1 MMICLMMTAPYLV
14 GGDSNTVREAEMPN
28 AHSVVVKTIKRTYYL
43 TDKAKKN
50 NSQREERLILEGDL
64 QHMPQPTI
72 GVESKRF
79 SSLLPVAV
87 KSFQSSRSQLA
98 YFVRKTIVASG
109 LSKTQARKHV
119 KLMFP
124 SNTAVRREARRTQL
138 EWYETITDKSGK
150 PILDEEGNE
159 QEKLVKETMKEG
171 VARVT
176 LEYTARQIILHSHL
190 SSKVHSQWT
199 PTFDGLEK
207 DYTEKATELGEQ
219 ITSLGGYTSIY
230 DVEMAAKEEV
240 YEIEKF
246 HKAIDH
252 KNHDILVKFEKWS
265 NEENPLIT
273 EACFKALPEIKGKF
287 KIGTERSLVY
297 NIIRTGFNAR
307 CNENRD
313 EKEAKVTTVNEM
325 LAQKQSQHNELEV
338 TKLYNEMK
346 EYERLAERFGFYYD
360 SCSSNFNSEEF
371 DAPWMDQQL
380 SMSLVQER
388 FILTQLKNVE
398 LDDNVDFALLHHPG
412 LIKPAL
418 TPSSVSKMLTPS
430 SVSEMLG
437 AQLLPDANSGFRIPR
452 KEKPVFKGNLDKE
465 GINDIRQLSEKL
477 GLPTRIDNHSGFKA
491 ITPADLWEQYHNS
504 SFELKVPTGVL
515 AELGREFNG
524 RFKEG
529 ETYRSKWAGQT
540 YQFTTPTL
548 EVQQKQEE
556 QQEFD
561 ELFSQYNFG

>member
-1 MMICLMMTAPYLV
+1 MKKLLCFMTLCLLMTAPYII
-14 GGDSNTVREAEMPN
+14 GGETAVRESEMPN
-28 AHSVVVKTIKRTYYL
+28 AHSMVRKTIKRTYYL

-50 NSQREERLILEGDL
+50 NSQRKERLILEGDL
-64 QHMPQPTI
+64 QHMPQPTMDF
-72 GVESKRF
+72 ETKRF
-79 SSLLPVAV
+79 ISLLPVAIN
-87 KSFQSSRSQLA
+87 SFQSARSQLA
-98 YFVRKTIVASG
+98 YFVRRTIVASG

-124 SNTAVRREARRTQL
+124 SNSAVRREARRTQL
-138 EWYETITDKSGK
+138 EWYETITDPKSGK
-150 PILDEEGNE
+150 PILDKEGNE
-159 QEKLVKETMKEG
+159 QEKLVRETMKEG

-176 LEYTARQIILHSHL
+176 LNYTARQIILHQEL
-190 SSKVHSQWT
+190 SSLLHSQWS
-199 PTFDGLEK
+199 PTFDGLEN
-207 DYTEKATELGEQ
+207 DHTVKATELGER

-230 DVEMAAKEEV
+230 DVEMAAKEEI

-246 HKAIDH
+246 HSAIDH
-252 KNHDILVKFEKWS
+252 KNYDALVKYEKWS
-265 NEENPLIT
+265 EEGNPLLT
-273 EACFKALPEIKGKF
+273 EACFKALPELEGKF
-287 KIGTERSLVY
+287 ELGTERSLIY
-297 NIIRTGFNAR
+297 EKIEKGFNAR
-307 CNENRD
+307 CNENRE
-313 EKEAKVTTVNEM
+313 EKEAKVTAVKEM

-346 EYERLAERFGFYYD
+346 EHESLADRFGFYSD

-380 SMSLVQER
+380 SMSLVREN

-398 LDDNVDFALLHHPG
+398 LDGNVDFALLHHPG
-412 LIKPAL
+412 LL
-418 TPSSVSKMLTPS
+418 YGGLTPS

-465 GINDIRQLSEKL
+465 GINNIRQLSEKL
-477 GLPTRIDNHSGFKA
+477 GLPTRIDNHAGFKD
-491 ITPADLWEQYHNS
+491 ITTESLWEQYHNS

-524 RFKEG
+524 FFNEG
-529 ETYRSKWAGQT
+529 ERYNSKWAGET
-540 YQFTTPTL
+540 YQFTTPTI

-561 ELFSQYNFG
+561 ELFDLYNFG

>member
-87 KSFQSSRSQLA
+87 KSFQTSRSRLA

-124 SNTAVRREARRTQL
+124 SNSAVRREARRTQL
-138 EWYETITDKSGK
+138 EWYETITDPKSGK

-159 QEKLVKETMKEG
+159 QEKLVKETMKEA

-176 LEYTARQIILHSHL
+176 LDYTARQIVLHSHL
-190 SSKVHSQWT
+190 SSKVHSQWA

-297 NIIRTGFNAR
+297 NIISTGFNKR
-307 CNENRD
+307 CVDNKN

-388 FILTQLKNVE
+388 FILTQLKDVE

-412 LIKPAL
+412 LLYGGL
-418 TPSSVSKMLTPS
+418 TPQ

-437 AQLLPDANSGFRIPR
+437 AQLLPDADSGFRIPR

-477 GLPTRIDNHSGFKA
+477 GLPTRIDNYSGFKD
-491 ITPADLWEQYHNS
+491 ITTNDLWEQYHNS

-524 RFKEG
+524 FFNEG
-529 ETYRSKWAGQT
+529 ETYNSKWAGQT

-556 QQEFD
+556 KQEFD